1 MATRRKQNNTRRRVG
16 PMKSLKK
23 LNNKG
28 FTIVEL
34 LIVIVI
40 IGILAT
46 IGFVSFS
53 SAQNKAK
60 KSKAQSTVSQVKS
73 KLGEFFADSNY
84 YPNDKDAVK
93 AYLTSNGGATTS
105 AEFANDAYGYSATP
119 SGCTLAAKD
128 CTGFSLTAAATY
140 WKGAAEENITVAP

>member
-1 MATRRKQNNTRRRVG
+1 
-16 PMKSLKK
+16 MKSLKK

-73 KLGEFFADSNY
+73 KLGEYFAENNY
-84 YPNDKDAVK
+84 YPKDKTAVTG
-93 AYLTSNGGATTS
+93 YLTGNGGATT
-105 AEFANDAYGYSATP
+105 ATEFGNAAYDYSATP
-119 SGCTLAAKD
+119 GTCSDAAKD

-140 WKGAAEENITVAP
+140 WKGPGTEDITVTP

>member
-1 MATRRKQNNTRRRVG
+1 MKVQTKLKQQ
-16 PMKSLKK
+16 
-23 LNNKG
+23 G

-60 KSKAQSTVSQVKS
+60 KSKATATLAQVKS
-73 KLGEFFADSNY
+73 KLGEYFADNNS
-84 YPNDKDAVK
+84 YPGAKGSTTDTGTTSPQTIIG
-93 AYLTSNGGATTS
+93 YLNGNGGGSTATEFSNS
-105 AEFANDAYGYSATP
+105 AYTYTPSP
-119 SGCTLAAKD
+119 SGCTTAAND
-128 CTGFSLTAAATY
+128 CSSYTLTAAKSY
-140 WKGAAEENITVAP
+140 WNGASSEADLTVTP

>member
-1 MATRRKQNNTRRRVG
+1 
-16 PMKSLKK
+16 MKINK
-23 LNNKG
+23 LNSKG

-60 KSKAQSTVSQVKS
+60 KSKAQATVSQVKS
-73 KLGEFFADSNY
+73 KLGEYYADNNK
-84 YPNDKDAVK
+84 YPADKTAV
-93 AYLTSNGGATTS
+93 ATYLTANGGATT
-105 AEFANDAYGYSATP
+105 ATEFNGTTDYTYAASPT
-119 SGCTLAAKD
+119 GCDNTTTD
-128 CTGFSLTAAATY
+128 CTSFTLTANKAIWRGSTTDTD
-140 WKGAAEENITVAP
+140 ISVTP

>member
-1 MATRRKQNNTRRRVG
+1 MAARRKQNNTRRRVG
-16 PMKSLKK
+16 PMKSFKK
-23 LNNKG
+23 LNKKG

-73 KLGEFFADSNY
+73 KLGEYFAESNY
-84 YPNDKDAVK
+84 YPKDKAAVSS
-93 AYLTSNGGATTS
+93 YLTGNGGATT
-105 AEFANDAYGYSATP
+105 ATEFGNAAYDYSATP
-119 SGCTLAAKD
+119 GSCTDAAKD
-128 CTGFSLTAAATY
+128 CTGFTLTAAATY
-140 WKGAAEENITVAP
+140 WKGDAAENISVTP

>member
-1 MATRRKQNNTRRRVG
+1 
-16 PMKSLKK
+16 MKISK
-23 LNNKG
+23 LGSKG

-73 KLGEFFADSNY
+73 KLGEYFSESNSYPSAKAD
-84 YPNDKDAVK
+84 VVT
-93 AYLTSNGGATTS
+93 YLNGNGGATTS
-105 AEFANDAYGYSATP
+105 TEFGDSNYGYSATP
-119 SGCTLAAKD
+119 SGCTTAAND
-128 CTGFSLTAAATY
+128 CTAFTLTASKAY
-140 WKGAAEENITVAP
+140 WNGGASESDLSVTE

>member
-1 MATRRKQNNTRRRVG
+1 MT
-16 PMKSLKK
+16 KSK
-23 LNNKG
+23 LGSKG

-60 KSKAQSTVSQVKS
+60 KSKAQSTISQVKS
-73 KLGEFFADSNY
+73 KLGEYFADNNNY
-84 YPNDKDAVK
+84 PVDQAAVTT
-93 AYLTSNGGATTS
+93 YLNANGGATT
-105 AEFANDAYGYSATP
+105 ATEFGNDAYGYTVTP
-119 SGCTLAAKD
+119 VDCDNSSED
-128 CTGFSLTAAATY
+128 CTAFTLTAAATY
-140 WKGAAEENITVAP
+140 WNGDAADNISVTE

>member
-1 MATRRKQNNTRRRVG
+1 MAARRKQNNTRRRVG
-16 PMKSLKK
+16 PMKSFKK
-23 LNNKG
+23 LNKKG

-73 KLGEFFADSNY
+73 KLGEYFAESNK
-84 YPNDKDAVK
+84 YPATK
-93 AYLTSNGGATTS
+93 ALTKTYLDGNGGATTG
-105 AEFANDAYGYSATP
+105 AEFDTAAYGYTATP
-119 SGCTLAAKD
+119 SGCDNSTTD
-128 CTGFSLTAAATY
+128 CTGFTLTADATY
-140 WKGAAEENITVAP
+140 WKGAASENISVTP

>member
-1 MATRRKQNNTRRRVG
+1 
-16 PMKSLKK
+16 MKVRTLSS
-23 LNNKG
+23 KG

-60 KSKAQSTVSQVKS
+60 KSKAESTLSQVKS
-73 KLGEFFADSNY
+73 KMGEYFVDNNNY
-84 YPNDKDAVK
+84 PVDKDAVET
-93 AYLTSNGGATTS
+93 YLTSNGGASTS
-105 AEFANDAYGYSATP
+105 TEFSDAAYTYTASPANCDNSTNG
-119 SGCTLAAKD
+119 D
-128 CTGFSLTAAATY
+128 CTSFTLTAAKTY
-140 WKGAAEENITVAP
+140 WNGGASDSDLSVTP

>member
-1 MATRRKQNNTRRRVG
+1 MKATKLKQQ
-16 PMKSLKK
+16 
-23 LNNKG
+23 G

-60 KSKAQSTVSQVKS
+60 KSKATATLAQVKS
-73 KLGEFFADSNY
+73 KLGEYFADNNY
-84 YPNDKDAVK
+84 YPSAKSDVTS
-93 AYLTSNGGATTS
+93 YLTSNGGASTS
-105 AEFANDAYGYSATP
+105 TEFGNSAYSYAATP
-119 SGCTLAAKD
+119 STCTTANKD
-128 CTGFSLTAAATY
+128 CTSYTITAAKTY
-140 WKGAAEENITVAP
+140 WNGASTDSDLTTTP

>member
-1 MATRRKQNNTRRRVG
+1 
-16 PMKSLKK
+16 MKTNK
-23 LNNKG
+23 LSSKG

-73 KLGEFFADSNY
+73 KLGEYFSENNSYPASQGDVVTYLEGNGGSSTADEFGNTSNY
-84 YPNDKDAVK
+84 TY
-93 AYLTSNGGATTS
+93 T
-105 AEFANDAYGYSATP
+105 AEPA
-119 SGCTLAAKD
+119 GCTTAADD
-128 CTGFSLTAAATY
+128 CTSFEITALASY
-140 WKGAAEENITVAP
+140 WNADAAENLVVTE

>member
-1 MATRRKQNNTRRRVG
+1 
-16 PMKSLKK
+16 MKVRTLS
-23 LNNKG
+23 NKG

-60 KSKAQSTVSQVKS
+60 KSKAESTLSQVKS
-73 KLGEFFADSNY
+73 KLGEYYVDNNSYPGSSADVTS
-84 YPNDKDAVK
+84 
-93 AYLTSNGGATTS
+93 YLTGNGGASVATDFS
-105 AEFANDAYGYSATP
+105 GAGYSYSATP
-119 SGCTLAAKD
+119 SGCTTAAKD
-128 CTGFSLTAAATY
+128 CTSFTLTAAKTI
-140 WKGAAEENITVAP
+140 WNGGSSDSDLSVTP

>member
-1 MATRRKQNNTRRRVG
+1 
-16 PMKSLKK
+16 MKISK
-23 LNNKG
+23 LNSKG

-73 KLGEFFADSNY
+73 KLGEYFADNNS
-84 YPNDKDAVK
+84 YPASK
-93 AYLTSNGGATTS
+93 ADVSTYLTGNGGASTAT
-105 AEFANDAYGYSATP
+105 EFADANYGYSATP
-119 SGCTLAAKD
+119 AGCTTAAND
-128 CTGFSLTAAATY
+128 CTAFTLTASKAY
-140 WKGAAEENITVAP
+140 WNGGSGDSDLSVTE

>member
-1 MATRRKQNNTRRRVG
+1 
-16 PMKSLKK
+16 MKTSK
-23 LNNKG
+23 LGSKG

-46 IGFVSFS
+46 IGFVSFA

-73 KLGEFFADSNY
+73 KLGEYFSENNA
-84 YPNDKDAVK
+84 YPKEKGDVTT
-93 AYLTSNGGATTS
+93 YLTGNGGATT
-105 AEFANDAYGYSATP
+105 ATEFGNAAYDYTTTP
-119 SGCTLAAKD
+119 ADCTTAAKD
-128 CTGFSLTAAATY
+128 CTSFTLTAAKTY
-140 WKGAAEENITVAP
+140 WNGDSADADLSVTP

>member
-1 MATRRKQNNTRRRVG
+1 
-16 PMKSLKK
+16 MKRTK
-23 LNNKG
+23 LGSQG

-73 KLGEFFADSNY
+73 KLGEYFSEKNS
-84 YPNDKDAVK
+84 YPEDKPGVVV
-93 AYLTSNGGATTS
+93 YLAANGGATTS
-105 AEFANDAYGYSATP
+105 EEFGNTAYDYTAEPT
-119 SGCTLAAKD
+119 GCTTAAED
-128 CTGFSLTAAATY
+128 CTSFTLTASKTY
-140 WKGAAEENITVAP
+140 WNGDTADVDLEVTP